1 VPVFS
6 DKHLAYNW
14 ADAKWIYDTA
24 RELGVPFMAGS
35 SMPFAPRLP
44 PLHVPYGADVEEIVV
59 VAQGGVESY
68 GFHALEIAQCLAE
81 RRRGHETGVAA
92 VQCLTGRALWEALRT
107 GDRWSRS
114 LETAALAVLE
124 HAPGT
129 PLEHY
134 AERLGAGSDTA
145 VDALST
151 PVSSPVA
158 AGPGGSENAAVFESS
173 PLPAAEPAAFLLEH
187 NDGLRVTILMLSGYA
202 LQWSAAVRL
211 RDQER
216 PLAATFL
223 QIRQQPLWNFDH
235 QVDLIERLVETG
247 KELVPL
253 ERTLLTTG
261 VIDAVMTSRYE
272 GGGRLETPHL
282 AVTYAPPGPPTH
294 HKRSFV
300 IIR

>member
-1 VPVFS
+1 
-6 DKHLAYNW
+6 
-14 ADAKWIYDTA
+14 
-24 RELGVPFMAGS
+24 
-35 SMPFAPRLP
+35 MPFAPRLP
-44 PLHVPYGADVEEIVV
+44 PLHVPYGAEMEEVV
-59 VAQGGVESY
+59 VIAQGGVESY

-81 RRRGHETGVAA
+81 RRQGHETGVEA
-92 VQCLTGRALWEALRT
+92 VQCLTGRALWEALQT

-124 HAPGT
+124 HVRGT
-129 PLEHY
+129 PVEHY
-134 AERLGAGSDTA
+134 AGRLGGAD
-145 VDALST
+145 
-151 PVSSPVA
+151 A
-158 AGPGGSENAAVFESS
+158 AGAASTSSMATASATAGPEGAAVFESS

-187 NDGLRVTILMLSGYA
+187 SDGLRVTVLMLSGYA

-211 RDQER
+211 RDREQ

-235 QVDLIERLVETG
+235 QVDLIERLIETG

-272 GGGRLETPHL
+272 GGRRLETPHL
-282 AVTYAPPGPPTH
+282 AITYAPPKPPTH